1 MEHEGAG
8 VTQVMQTSNMNVLME
23 KTRNM
28 TLSQLEAL
36 YSGRFHEGEI
46 REMKQ
51 EFDNIAKASAER
63 AGSEI
68 APPPDCIDSK
78 MLQNL
83 LIRGSSLPT
92 PPDTVTMQKALTV
105 FAASRFQGPDAL
117 VLDAPGSA
125 GPGSSRNLSAGS
137 RNGSFL
143 RRDALR

>member
-63 AGSEI
+63 AGAEI
-68 APPPDCIDSK
+68 APPPDCSARLSTKLTFDMVTPSPPETYNAPPYEYIDELPS
-78 MLQNL
+78 MLSMSVRL
-83 LIRGSSLPT
+83 SS
-92 PPDTVTMQKALTV
+92 DSV
-105 FAASRFQGPDAL
+105 R
-117 VLDAPGSA
+117 
-125 GPGSSRNLSAGS
+125 
-137 RNGSFL
+137 
-143 RRDALR
+143 